1 MFGSLFKKKDTQR
14 HPSAVPKEGNQSLS
28 TTEAAALTK
37 KVAALTTQIEQIT
50 DDKDKR
56 HLLYNQLGATQVKLG
71 NDLEAIAAYE
81 ASVKDK
87 EEFGDAYNALLNLY
101 ETQRKQAAKAKMMTT
116 FKNGSQKRMHCSIC
130 PNGSC
135 GQVLVVNLL
144 GGNLLCTRT

>member
-1 MFGSLFKKKDTQR
+1 MFGSLFKKKDTQKQ
-14 HPSAVPKEGNQSLS
+14 PSAVPKEVNQSLS

-37 KVAALTTQIEQIT
+37 KVAALTTQIEQVT

-101 ETQRKQAAKAKMMTT
+101 ETQRKQAAKAK
-116 FKNGSQKRMHCSIC
+116 NDDDIQKW
-130 PNGSC
+130 
-135 GQVLVVNLL
+135 VTKTDALL
-144 GGNLLCTRT
+144 DMSKRVMRSGFGY

>member
-14 HPSAVPKEGNQSLS
+14 HPSAVPKEVNQSLS

-101 ETQRKQAAKAKMMTT
+101 ETQRKQAAKAK
-116 FKNGSQKRMHCSIC
+116 NDDDIQKW
-130 PNGSC
+130 
-135 GQVLVVNLL
+135 VTKTDALL
-144 GGNLLCTRT
+144 DMSKRVMRSGLGY

>member
-1 MFGSLFKKKDTQR
+1 MAVYLKRKTRRDT
-14 HPSAVPKEGNQSLS
+14 HPRCQKEGNQSLS
-28 TTEAAALTK
+28 TTEAAALTE

-101 ETQRKQAAKAKMMTT
+101 ETQRKQAAKAK
-116 FKNGSQKRMHCSIC
+116 NDDDIQKW
-130 PNGSC
+130 
-135 GQVLVVNLL
+135 VTKTDALL
-144 GGNLLCTRT
+144 DMSKRVMRSGFGY

>member
-1 MFGSLFKKKDTQR
+1 MFGSLFKKKDTQKQ
-14 HPSAVPKEGNQSLS
+14 PSAVPKEVNQSLS

-101 ETQRKQAAKAKMMTT
+101 ETQRKQAAKAK
-116 FKNGSQKRMHCSIC
+116 NDDDIQKW
-130 PNGSC
+130 
-135 GQVLVVNLL
+135 VTKTDALL
-144 GGNLLCTRT
+144 DMSKRVMRSGFGC

>member
-14 HPSAVPKEGNQSLS
+14 HPSAVQKEVNQSLS

-101 ETQRKQAAKAKMMTT
+101 ETQRKQAAKAK
-116 FKNGSQKRMHCSIC
+116 NDDDIQKW
-130 PNGSC
+130 
-135 GQVLVVNLL
+135 VTKTDALL
-144 GGNLLCTRT
+144 DMSKRVMRSGFGY

>member
-101 ETQRKQAAKAKMMTT
+101 ETQRKQAAKAK
-116 FKNGSQKRMHCSIC
+116 NDDDIQKW
-130 PNGSC
+130 
-135 GQVLVVNLL
+135 VTKTDALL
-144 GGNLLCTRT
+144 DISKRVMRSGFGY

>member
-1 MFGSLFKKKDTQR
+1 MFGSLFKKKDTQKQ
-14 HPSAVPKEGNQSLS
+14 PSAVPKEVNQSLS

-87 EEFGDAYNALLNLY
+87 EEFGDGSNALRNLY
-101 ETQRKQAAKAKMMTT
+101 ETQRKQAAKAK
-116 FKNGSQKRMHCSIC
+116 NDDDIQKW
-130 PNGSC
+130 
-135 GQVLVVNLL
+135 VTKTDALL
-144 GGNLLCTRT
+144 DMSKRVMRSGFGY

>member
-1 MFGSLFKKKDTQR
+1 MFGSLFKKKDTQKQ
-14 HPSAVPKEGNQSLS
+14 PSAVPKEVNQSLS
-28 TTEAAALTK
+28 TTEAAALTE

-101 ETQRKQAAKAKMMTT
+101 ETQRKKAAKAK
-116 FKNGSQKRMHCSIC
+116 NDDDIQKW
-130 PNGSC
+130 
-135 GQVLVVNLL
+135 VTKTDALL
-144 GGNLLCTRT
+144 DMSKRVMRSGFGY

>member
-14 HPSAVPKEGNQSLS
+14 HPSSVPKEGNQSLS

-101 ETQRKQAAKAKMMTT
+101 ETQRKQAAKAK
-116 FKNGSQKRMHCSIC
+116 NDDDIQKW
-130 PNGSC
+130 
-135 GQVLVVNLL
+135 VTKTDALL
-144 GGNLLCTRT
+144 DMSKRVMRSGFGC

>member
-1 MFGSLFKKKDTQR
+1 MFGSLFKKKDTQKQ
-14 HPSAVPKEGNQSLS
+14 PSAVPKEVNQSLS

-56 HLLYNQLGATQVKLG
+56 HLLYNQLGDTQVKLG

-101 ETQRKQAAKAKMMTT
+101 ETQRKQAAKAK
-116 FKNGSQKRMHCSIC
+116 NDDDIQKW
-130 PNGSC
+130 
-135 GQVLVVNLL
+135 VTKTDALL
-144 GGNLLCTRT
+144 DISKRVMRSGFGY

>member
-1 MFGSLFKKKDTQR
+1 MFGSLFKKKDTQKQ
-14 HPSAVPKEGNQSLS
+14 PSAVPKEVNQSLS

-37 KVAALTTQIEQIT
+37 KVAALTTQIEQIP

-101 ETQRKQAAKAKMMTT
+101 ETQRKQAAKAK
-116 FKNGSQKRMHCSIC
+116 NDDDIQKW
-130 PNGSC
+130 
-135 GQVLVVNLL
+135 VTKTDALL
-144 GGNLLCTRT
+144 DMSKRVMRSGFGY

>member
-1 MFGSLFKKKDTQR
+1 MFGSLFKKEDTQKQ
-14 HPSAVPKEGNQSLS
+14 PSAVPKEVNQSLS
-28 TTEAAALTK
+28 TTEAAALTE
-37 KVAALTTQIEQIT
+37 KVAALTAQIEQIS

-101 ETQRKQAAKAKMMTT
+101 ETQRKQAAKAK
-116 FKNGSQKRMHCSIC
+116 NDDDIQKW
-130 PNGSC
+130 
-135 GQVLVVNLL
+135 VTKTDALL
-144 GGNLLCTRT
+144 DMSKRVMRSGFGY

>member
-1 MFGSLFKKKDTQR
+1 MFGGLFKKKDTQKQ
-14 HPSAVPKEGNQSLS
+14 PSAVPKEVNQSLS

-37 KVAALTTQIEQIT
+37 KVAALTTQIKQIT

-101 ETQRKQAAKAKMMTT
+101 ETQRKQAAKAK
-116 FKNGSQKRMHCSIC
+116 NDDDIQKW
-130 PNGSC
+130 
-135 GQVLVVNLL
+135 VTKTDALL
-144 GGNLLCTRT
+144 DMSKRVMRSGFGY

>member
-1 MFGSLFKKKDTQR
+1 MFGSLFKKKDTQKQ
-14 HPSAVPKEGNQSLS
+14 PSAVPKEVNQSLS

-50 DDKDKR
+50 DDKNKR

-101 ETQRKQAAKAKMMTT
+101 ETQRKQAAKAK
-116 FKNGSQKRMHCSIC
+116 NDDDIQKW
-130 PNGSC
+130 
-135 GQVLVVNLL
+135 VTKTDALL
-144 GGNLLCTRT
+144 DMSKRVMRSGFGY

>member
-1 MFGSLFKKKDTQR
+1 MFGSLFKKKDTQKQ
-14 HPSAVPKEGNQSLS
+14 PSAVPKEVNQSLS

-101 ETQRKQAAKAKMMTT
+101 ETQRKQAAKAK
-116 FKNGSQKRMHCSIC
+116 NDDDIQKWITKTDA
-130 PNGSC
+130 
-135 GQVLVVNLL
+135 LL
-144 GGNLLCTRT
+144 DMSKRVMRSGFGY

>member
-1 MFGSLFKKKDTQR
+1 MFGSLFKKKDTQKQ
-14 HPSAVPKEGNQSLS
+14 PSAVPKEVNQSLS
-28 TTEAAALTK
+28 TTEAAALTE

-101 ETQRKQAAKAKMMTT
+101 ETQRKQAAKAK
-116 FKNGSQKRMHCSIC
+116 NDDDIQKW
-130 PNGSC
+130 
-135 GQVLVVNLL
+135 VTKTDALL
-144 GGNLLCTRT
+144 DMSKRVMRSGFGY

>member
-1 MFGSLFKKKDTQR
+1 MFGGLFKKKDPQKQ
-14 HPSAVPKEGNQSLS
+14 PSAVPKEVNQSLS

-101 ETQRKQAAKAKMMTT
+101 ETQRKQAAKAK
-116 FKNGSQKRMHCSIC
+116 NDDDIQKW
-130 PNGSC
+130 
-135 GQVLVVNLL
+135 VTKTDALL
-144 GGNLLCTRT
+144 DMSKRVMRSGFGY

>member
-1 MFGSLFKKKDTQR
+1 MFGSLFKKKDTQKQ
-14 HPSAVPKEGNQSLS
+14 PSAVPKEVNQSLS
-28 TTEAAALTK
+28 TTEAAALTE
-37 KVAALTTQIEQIT
+37 KVAALTAQIEQIT

-101 ETQRKQAAKAKMMTT
+101 ETQRKQAAKAK
-116 FKNGSQKRMHCSIC
+116 NDDDIQKW
-130 PNGSC
+130 
-135 GQVLVVNLL
+135 VTKTDALL
-144 GGNLLCTRT
+144 DMSKRVMRSGFGY

>member
-1 MFGSLFKKKDTQR
+1 MFGSLFKKKDTQKQ
-14 HPSAVPKEGNQSLS
+14 PSAVPKEVNQSLS

-50 DDKDKR
+50 DDKNKR
-56 HLLYNQLGATQVKLG
+56 HLLYNQLGATRVKLG

-101 ETQRKQAAKAKMMTT
+101 ETQRKQAAKAK
-116 FKNGSQKRMHCSIC
+116 NDDDIQKW
-130 PNGSC
+130 
-135 GQVLVVNLL
+135 VTKTDALL
-144 GGNLLCTRT
+144 DMSKRVMRSGFGY

>member
-1 MFGSLFKKKDTQR
+1 MFGSLFKKKDTQKQ
-14 HPSAVPKEGNQSLS
+14 PSAVPKAVNQSLS
-28 TTEAAALTK
+28 TTEAAALTE

-101 ETQRKQAAKAKMMTT
+101 ETQRKQAAKAK
-116 FKNGSQKRMHCSIC
+116 NDDDIQKW
-130 PNGSC
+130 
-135 GQVLVVNLL
+135 VTKTDALL
-144 GGNLLCTRT
+144 DMSKRVMRSGFGY

>member
-1 MFGSLFKKKDTQR
+1 MFGSLFKKKDTQKQ
-14 HPSAVPKEGNQSLS
+14 PSAVPKEVNQSLS

-50 DDKDKR
+50 DDKNKR

-101 ETQRKQAAKAKMMTT
+101 ETQRKQAAKAK
-116 FKNGSQKRMHCSIC
+116 NDDDIQKWVTK
-130 PNGSC
+130 PDA
-135 GQVLVVNLL
+135 LL
-144 GGNLLCTRT
+144 DMSKRVMRSGFGY

>member
-28 TTEAAALTK
+28 TTEAAALTE

-87 EEFGDAYNALLNLY
+87 EELGDAYNALLNLY
-101 ETQRKQAAKAKMMTT
+101 ETQRKQAAKAK
-116 FKNGSQKRMHCSIC
+116 NDDDIQKW
-130 PNGSC
+130 
-135 GQVLVVNLL
+135 VTKTDALL
-144 GGNLLCTRT
+144 DMSKRVMRSGFGY

>member
-1 MFGSLFKKKDTQR
+1 MFGSLFKKKDTQKQ
-14 HPSAVPKEGNQSLS
+14 PSAVPKEVNQSLS

-50 DDKDKR
+50 DDKNKR
-56 HLLYNQLGATQVKLG
+56 YLLYNQLGATQVKLG

-101 ETQRKQAAKAKMMTT
+101 ETQRKQAAKAK
-116 FKNGSQKRMHCSIC
+116 NDDDIQKW
-130 PNGSC
+130 
-135 GQVLVVNLL
+135 VTKTDALL
-144 GGNLLCTRT
+144 DMSKRVMRSGFGY

>member
-1 MFGSLFKKKDTQR
+1 MFGSLFKKKDTQKQ
-14 HPSAVPKEGNQSLS
+14 PSAVPKEVNQSLS
-28 TTEAAALTK
+28 TTEAAALTE

-101 ETQRKQAAKAKMMTT
+101 ETQRKQAAKAKNDDDIKKWVTKTDALLDM
-116 FKNGSQKRMHCSIC
+116 SKRVMRS
-130 PNGSC
+130 GF
-135 GQVLVVNLL
+135 GY
-144 GGNLLCTRT
+144 

>member
-1 MFGSLFKKKDTQR
+1 MFGSLFKKKDTQKQ
-14 HPSAVPKEGNQSLS
+14 PSAVPKEVNQSLS

-37 KVAALTTQIEQIT
+37 KVAALTTPIEQIT

-101 ETQRKQAAKAKMMTT
+101 ETQRKQAAKAK
-116 FKNGSQKRMHCSIC
+116 NDDDIQKW
-130 PNGSC
+130 
-135 GQVLVVNLL
+135 VTKTDALL
-144 GGNLLCTRT
+144 DMSKRVMRSGFGY

>member
-1 MFGSLFKKKDTQR
+1 MFGSLFKKKDTQKQ
-14 HPSAVPKEGNQSLS
+14 PSAVPKEVNQSLS
-28 TTEAAALTK
+28 TIEVAALTK
-37 KVAALTTQIEQIT
+37 KVAALTAQIEQIT

-101 ETQRKQAAKAKMMTT
+101 ETQRKQAAKAK
-116 FKNGSQKRMHCSIC
+116 NDDDIQKW
-130 PNGSC
+130 
-135 GQVLVVNLL
+135 VTKTDALL
-144 GGNLLCTRT
+144 DMSKRVMRSGFGY

>member
-1 MFGSLFKKKDTQR
+1 M
-14 HPSAVPKEGNQSLS
+14 
-28 TTEAAALTK
+28 
-37 KVAALTTQIEQIT
+37 AALTTQIEQIT

-116 FKNGSQKRMHCSIC
+116 FKNGSQNGCIARYVQTGHAVRFWLLIC
-130 PNGSC
+130 WEAIYYVQELKAIDG
-135 GQVLVVNLL
+135 
-144 GGNLLCTRT
+144 

>member
-1 MFGSLFKKKDTQR
+1 MFGSLFKKKDTQKQ
-14 HPSAVPKEGNQSLS
+14 PSAVPKEVNQSLS
-28 TTEAAALTK
+28 TTEAAALTE

-101 ETQRKQAAKAKMMTT
+101 ETQRKQAAKAKNDDDIQKWVTKTDALLDMSKRVMRSGFGYLDCIIKVTT
-116 FKNGSQKRMHCSIC
+116 QKM
-130 PNGSC
+130 
-135 GQVLVVNLL
+135 
-144 GGNLLCTRT
+144 

>member
-1 MFGSLFKKKDTQR
+1 MFGSLFKKKDTQKQ
-14 HPSAVPKEGNQSLS
+14 PSAVPKEANQSLS
-28 TTEAAALTK
+28 TTEAAALTE

-101 ETQRKQAAKAKMMTT
+101 ETQRKQAAKAK
-116 FKNGSQKRMHCSIC
+116 NDDDIQKW
-130 PNGSC
+130 
-135 GQVLVVNLL
+135 VTKTDALL
-144 GGNLLCTRT
+144 DMSKRVMRSGFGY

>member
-1 MFGSLFKKKDTQR
+1 MFGSLFKKKDTQKQ
-14 HPSAVPKEGNQSLS
+14 PSAVPKEVNQSLS

-56 HLLYNQLGATQVKLG
+56 HLLYNQLGATRVKLG

-101 ETQRKQAAKAKMMTT
+101 ETQRKQAAKAK
-116 FKNGSQKRMHCSIC
+116 NDDDIQKW
-130 PNGSC
+130 
-135 GQVLVVNLL
+135 VTKTDALL
-144 GGNLLCTRT
+144 DMSKRVMRSGFGY

>member
-1 MFGSLFKKKDTQR
+1 MFGSLFKKKDPQKQ
-14 HPSAVPKEGNQSLS
+14 PSAVPKEVNQSLS

-56 HLLYNQLGATQVKLG
+56 HLLYNQLGDTQVKLG

-101 ETQRKQAAKAKMMTT
+101 ETQRKQAAKAK
-116 FKNGSQKRMHCSIC
+116 NDDDIQKW
-130 PNGSC
+130 
-135 GQVLVVNLL
+135 VTKTDALL
-144 GGNLLCTRT
+144 DMSKRVMRSGFGY